1 MIETAVRAAAHPPLV
16 VTTNGAVH
24 APRCRTCTRIPV
36 SGVSSVMYPRRIAHL
51 LVPLKQDDPAALVA
65 RREVVAG
72 VVELDRRDD
81 VGCV

>member
-1 MIETAVRAAAHPPLV
+1 
-16 VTTNGAVH
+16 
-24 APRCRTCTRIPV
+24 
-36 SGVSSVMYPRRIAHL
+36 MYPRRIAHL